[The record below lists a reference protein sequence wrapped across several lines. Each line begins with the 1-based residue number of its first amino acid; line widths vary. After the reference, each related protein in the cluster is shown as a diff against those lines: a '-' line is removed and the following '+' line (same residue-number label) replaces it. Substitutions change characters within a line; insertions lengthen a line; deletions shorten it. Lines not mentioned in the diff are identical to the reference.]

1 MEKPSLKKIIKM
13 AKTQLI
19 FFISVISLGFLYLL
33 NLSMIKPAK
42 SLRYLSEDKRSEG
55 PNEIC
60 MEIYNNDLFSLFP
73 LQNIETKVKN
83 DKIQL
88 KFCQNIN
95 DTKSSVIYN
104 DGNKIYRLAGNI
116 HGEENNKN
124 KIEVYYN
131 ENDEEK
137 NQVNLYLAYGDQI
150 GDSRY
155 KVSILLNCKKD
166 VDFSCTEINDF
177 DITKD
182 ELNIV
187 ADSKYACVQ
196 RDVYSSMLE
205 KNYIPAG
212 IILIIAGCFLG
223 LFGYKKKEIC
233 IYLVCLA
240 GGLYLFKFLDDIFDL
255 YSEYFIISIVIIVF
269 LFIISIVNAI
279 IIYKKKSLFKYY
291 VLLIGGLLG
300 YSIGFLINSTIILII
315 NTSYQKVIQIIIY
328 VVLVIA
334 GVICGRF
341 AAKISY
347 IIGTSIIGSYGLMR
361 GISLYLKDK
370 IPYLNEQKIYDLA
383 HTGNFEKVGEI
394 FSGWFYIYPAML
406 LVFTIICIIV
416 QYNINPSFDDIED
429 YKLLEKEFGDTKLV
443 KDYRFSTESE
453 DGIKDESGEKQEG
466 GETGEN

>member
-1 MEKPSLKKIIKM
+1 MEKSSLKKIINMTKI
-13 AKTQLI
+13 KLI
-19 FFISVISLGFLYLL
+19 FFISVISLGFVYLL
-33 NLSMIKPAK
+33 NLSMTKPAK
-42 SLRYLSEDKRSEG
+42 SLRYLSEDKRSKG

-60 MEIYNNDLFSLFP
+60 MEIYNNDLFSLLP
-73 LQNIETKVKN
+73 LKDIETKVKN

-88 KFCQNIN
+88 KFCQNIDN
-95 DTKSSVIYN
+95 TGSSVIYK
-104 DGNKIYRLAGNI
+104 DGDKIVRLAGNI
-116 HGEENNKN
+116 YGEENNNN
-124 KIEVYYN
+124 KIEVNYN
-131 ENDEEK
+131 ADDETK

-155 KVSILLNCKKD
+155 KVNILLNCKKD
-166 VDFSCTEINDF
+166 VDFDCTEMDDF
-177 DITKD
+177 DINKD

-187 ADSKYACVQ
+187 ADSKYACGQ
-196 RDVYSSMLE
+196 KDVYSSMLE

-212 IILIIAGCFLG
+212 IILIVAGGFLG

-269 LFIISIVNAI
+269 LFIISIINAV
-279 IIYKKKSLFKYY
+279 IIYKKISLFKYY

-300 YSIGFLINSTIILII
+300 YSIGVLINSTIILII
-315 NTSYQKVIQIIIY
+315 NTSYQKTIQIVIY
-328 VVLVIA
+328 VVLVIV

-361 GISLYLKDK
+361 GISLYLKDI

-383 HTGNFEKVGEI
+383 RSGNFRKIGEI

-406 LVFTIICIIV
+406 LIFTIICIIV
-416 QYNINPSFDDIED
+416 QYSINPSFDDIED

-453 DGIKDESGEKQEG
+453 DGIKDESGGKKEG
-466 GETGEN
+466 EETGEN